1 MVDSRLRFASL
12 GAVPGE
18 TAKPASPL
26 QEPSH
31 SRPPV
36 AAVARSSKGLASR
49 LGLFDATMIVMGGIV
64 GSGIFI
70 NPYVVAELV
79 HTPALILA
87 AWIVG
92 GALALV
98 GGFVYAE
105 LAARLPAVGGQY
117 AYLREA
123 FHPAFGFLYGWAL
136 LFVIGAGGTAATA
149 VTFAKY
155 FHELARIPIPEN
167 LVAAIVVAA
176 FTIVN
181 CLGVRAGSG
190 VQSFFMVLRIL
201 AIAMVVA
208 AGVWMIFRPVA
219 APPLAWH
226 PVLDRPLS
234 FDLLTVFG
242 ATMVPVMFAYGGW
255 QTSNFIAA
263 EVRDAR
269 RNMPRALLLGVLG
282 VILLYVS
289 VNFIYVRALGPVGL
303 ALTKTPASEVMRRA
317 LGGTGSAIIAI
328 AVALSTLGFLSNAM
342 LTYPR
347 VYFAMA
353 EDKIFPRVFAQIG
366 SRTRVPMWSIALQGA
381 LTTTVALLGTYEQ
394 ILSYVIVMD
403 WLFFGLS
410 ASCLFVFR
418 SRDRIAQ
425 TRDTSAPPGPDAP
438 GYRVPGH
445 PWTTGLFV
453 AAAWLIV
460 LNTIFKFPR
469 DSAVAVCILF
479 LGIPVY
485 FLLRARGNAHVR
497 SE

>member
-1 MVDSRLRFASL
+1 MIDSRLRLLFS
-12 GAVPGE
+12 GPVPGG
-18 TAKPASPL
+18 TSNPVSPL

-31 SRPPV
+31 SRLPD
-36 AAVARSSKGLASR
+36 AAIAESSLGLASR

-70 NPYVVAELV
+70 NPYVVAEFV
-79 HTPALILA
+79 HAPALILG
-87 AWIVG
+87 AWVAG

-105 LAARLPAVGGQY
+105 LAGRMPAVGGQY

-155 FHELARIPIPEN
+155 FHELARVPIPEN
-167 LVAAIVVAA
+167 LIAAIVVASL
-176 FTIVN
+176 TIVN

-190 VQSFFMVLRIL
+190 VQSFFMILRIL

-208 AGVWMIFRPVA
+208 AGIWIVLRPAA

-226 PVLDRPLS
+226 PLLDRPLS

-317 LGGTGSAIIAI
+317 LGGVGSAMIAI
-328 AVALSTLGFLSNAM
+328 AVAMSTFGFLSNAM

-353 EDKIFPRVFAQIG
+353 EDKIFPRVFAHIG

-418 SRDRIAQ
+418 RRDRLA
-425 TRDTSAPPGPDAP
+425 RANSPSASAAP
-438 GYRVPGH
+438 VGYRVPGH

-479 LGIPVY
+479 LGVPAF
-485 FLLRARGNAHVR
+485 FLLRRRGNAPVR